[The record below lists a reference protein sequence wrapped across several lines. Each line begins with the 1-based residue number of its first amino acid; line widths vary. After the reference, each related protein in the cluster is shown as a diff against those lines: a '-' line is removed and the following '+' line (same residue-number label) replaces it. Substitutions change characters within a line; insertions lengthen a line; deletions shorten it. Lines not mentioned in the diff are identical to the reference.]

1 MEERAL
7 VQRTSWTR
15 PQSQRSLK
23 QRLVRHQKEQRSALA
38 FHFVAMRY
46 PTALTAATAQTG
58 SERVAGAAED
68 EDVVGHEE
76 VCVRAAKVESA
87 ESAARKR
94 PLKARRVLLAVEAS
108 AARANTGNTLRVER
122 RRALQRVERALLAE
136 AEVAGAAEEASAGKE
151 AARDARTARAERV
164 EAGSAADEEDS
175 ADLPRVRQCRSRA
188 TLDTATNALATSTF
202 RPRWISPS

>member
-1 MEERAL
+1 M
-7 VQRTSWTR
+7 QRTSWTR

-23 QRLVRHQKEQRSALA
+23 QRLERHQKDQRSALA

-46 PTALTAATAQTG
+46 PTALTAATAPTG

-68 EDVVGHEE
+68 EDVVGREE
-76 VCVRAAKVESA
+76 VCARAAKVESA

-94 PLKARRVLLAVEAS
+94 PLKARRDLLVVEAS
-108 AARANTGNTLRVER
+108 AVRRANTGNTLRVER
-122 RRALQRVERALLAE
+122 RRALHRVERALLAE
-136 AEVAGAAEEASAGKE
+136 AEEAGADEEASAGKE
-151 AARDARTARAERV
+151 EARDARTARAERV

-175 ADLPRVRQCRSRA
+175 ADLPRARQCHSRA
-188 TLDTATNALATSTF
+188 TLATATNALATSTF